1 MKTVIKNH
9 LNELQVSTA
18 RMLLYHSDNKMLIS
32 YFKDLSEKLV
42 YLQDLTE
49 IESKYDWEQI
59 ELFIDGLIKQDP
71 ELTHININY
80 QIKDI
85 IDFAKEARLKVK
97 KV

>member
-42 YLQDLTE
+42 YLKELTE
-49 IESKYDWEQI
+49 MESKYDWEQI
-59 ELFIDGLIKQDP
+59 EIFIEGLIKQDP
-71 ELTHININY
+71 ELTHVNINY
-80 QIKDI
+80 QIKDV
-85 IDFAKEARLKVK
+85 IDFKKEALLKVK
-97 KV
+97 QI

>member
-42 YLQDLTE
+42 YLKELTE

-59 ELFIDGLIKQDP
+59 EIFIEGLIKQDP
-71 ELTHININY
+71 ELTHVNINY
-80 QIKDI
+80 QIKDV
-85 IDFAKEARLKVK
+85 IDFKKEALLKVK
-97 KV
+97 QI